1 MSQKDTAPSAR
12 CDLKPFLGLLAV
24 DVLGFTLVSSESLNF
39 SQDTSKI
46 YKYSNKFYFILHHH
60 LLLWYF
66 FVFNDFLI
74 RRAFVVR
81 FEHVGYLLSGAFRF
95 VFLTLSHQ
103 R

>member
-1 MSQKDTAPSAR
+1 MILLALLEVGPPAVEFFVLLR

-66 FVFNDFLI
+66 FCL
-74 RRAFVVR
+74 
-81 FEHVGYLLSGAFRF
+81 
-95 VFLTLSHQ
+95 
-103 R
+103 